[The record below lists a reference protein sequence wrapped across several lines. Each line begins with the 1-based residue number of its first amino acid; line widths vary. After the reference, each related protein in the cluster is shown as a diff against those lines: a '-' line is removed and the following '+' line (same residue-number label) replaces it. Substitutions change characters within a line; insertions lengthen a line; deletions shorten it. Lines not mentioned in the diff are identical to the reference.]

1 MVYTSPLTCFPALS
15 HWIQA
20 ADAGHWQLEAWEN
33 FVKST
38 DRNRYWL
45 HSHQDM
51 FRMSLPIAGGRSQK
65 TLIQQVQLD
74 QTTNWRAQHLAIIRN
89 AYAASPFF
97 EDLFPEI
104 ETCYLNSSNNLFEFN
119 MALFQYCREWVCPT
133 LAFSFS
139 KEWQGPYEN
148 LEVEMEVLPY
158 YRPFPLKNQSDLSR
172 LSILDLLFQLGPWSE
187 IWLEDA
193 VKFYRTR

>member
-1 MVYTSPLTCFPALS
+1 MAYTSPLTCFPAL
-15 HWIQA
+15 
-20 ADAGHWQLEAWEN
+20 GHWVLAQHYGHWEFEACEN
-33 FVKST
+33 FVKSS

-65 TLIQQVQLD
+65 TLIQQVQLE
-74 QTTNWRAQHLAIIRN
+74 QSTNWRAQHLTIIRN

-104 ETCYLNSSNNLFEFN
+104 EVCYQNGSHQLFDFNLE
-119 MALFQYCREWVCPT
+119 LFLYC
-133 LAFSFS
+133 
-139 KEWQGPYEN
+139 KEWLCPDLTYSFTNEWKGPYHSESPVLDIPAYYHPYPFKN
-148 LEVEMEVLPY
+148 LDTVA
-158 YRPFPLKNQSDLSR
+158 R
-172 LSILDLLFQLGPWSE
+172 LSVLDLLFQLGPWSE